1 MTAILLAIVAA
12 LLLGVSDFS
21 AARASRQVHVFTVVR
36 TSVLTSTVLSPLLLL
51 LVESRFSVRDSL
63 FGAASGIF
71 MILGLILVYRG
82 YVVSR
87 IGIVAPLS
95 SVLIAA
101 VPVLWDV
108 VRGSTPAA
116 LSAVGMALGVVAM
129 ALTSYAPGH
138 GGSEA
143 SGVLYGVT
151 SGVSFGLAWVL
162 MSGVSNEAGVSSVP
176 VQRIAGLALLFAIWA
191 VRDDPMVTPAGPARW
206 YSMGAG
212 VAGVVA
218 LASLQVA
225 FQSVDGSAAGPVS
238 VASSQF
244 GSITVLLAVFLN
256 RERMRW
262 WQSVGVIATAIA
274 VALIAYGG

>member
-1 MTAILLAIVAA
+1 VTAILLAIVAA

-108 VRGSTPAA
+108 VSGSTPAA
-116 LSAVGMALGVVAM
+116 MSAVGMALGVVAM

-138 GGSEA
+138 GGSAA
-143 SGVLYGVT
+143 SGILYGVT
-151 SGVSFGLAWVL
+151 SGISFGLAWVL

-191 VRDDPMVTPAGPARW
+191 VRDDPMVAPAGPARW

-244 GSITVLLAVFLN
+244 GSITVLLAVVLN

-262 WQSVGVIATAIA
+262 WQSVGVVATAIA

>member
-21 AARASRQVHVFTVVR
+21 AARASRDTHVFTVVR
-36 TSVLTSTVLSPLLLL
+36 TSVLTSTILSPLLLL
-51 LVESRFSVRDSL
+51 VVDSQFGWRDSV
-63 FGAASGIF
+63 FAAASGIF

-101 VPVLWDV
+101 VPVLWDM
-108 VRGSTPAA
+108 VRGKPTAT
-116 LSAVGMALGVVAM
+116 LSAIGMAVGVIAM
-129 ALTSYAPGH
+129 WMTSYSPGH
-138 GGSEA
+138 GGSVA
-143 SGVLYGVT
+143 NGVLFGVT
-151 SGVSFGLAWVL
+151 SGLSFGLAWVF
-162 MSGVSNEAGVSSVP
+162 MSGVSDAAGVSSIP
-176 VQRIAGLALLFAIWA
+176 VQRVAGLALLFVIWA
-191 VRDDPMVTPAGPARW
+191 LRDDPLVAPAGRARW

-212 VAGVVA
+212 TAGVVA
-218 LASLQVA
+218 LAALQVA
-225 FQSVDGSAAGPVS
+225 FQSVETSAAGPVS

-244 GSITVLLAVFLN
+244 GSITVLLAVVLN

-262 WQSVGVIATAIA
+262 WQAVGVCSTAVA
-274 VALIAYGG
+274 VALIAAAG

>member
-1 MTAILLAIVAA
+1 MTAIVLAIVAA

-21 AARASRQVHVFTVVR
+21 AARASRHTHVFTVVR

-51 LVESRFSVRDSL
+51 VVPSRFGMRDSL
-63 FGAASGIF
+63 FAAASGIF

-108 VRGSTPAA
+108 VRGSSPTA
-116 LSAVGMALGVVAM
+116 LSAVGMAVGVLAM
-129 ALTSYAPGH
+129 WATSYAPGH
-138 GGSEA
+138 GGSA
-143 SGVLYGVT
+143 VSGVLFGIT

-162 MSGVSNEAGVSSVP
+162 MSGVSDEAGVSSVP
-176 VQRIAGLALLFAIWA
+176 LQRIAGLALLFAIWA
-191 VRDDPMVTPAGPARW
+191 VRDDPVVAPAGAARW

-212 VAGVVA
+212 TAGVVA

-225 FQSVDGSAAGPVS
+225 FQSVDGSAIGPVS

-244 GSITVLLAVFLN
+244 GSITVLLAVVLN

-262 WQSVGVIATAIA
+262 WQALGVGATAVA
-274 VALIAYGG
+274 VALIAAGG